1 METFFVPVYLKIG
14 KLNDEKML
22 VALIGVTPNYIYF
35 NYSAKRVEFSAKL
48 SGLSFA
54 HLAKKVLDQI
64 EYKAGELNKKFC
76 KTDMLLFEST
86 HSFNT
91 EYFQYLQKYS
101 NNILVFGQIELF
113 DFATSTIGFKGL
125 YESLMNE
132 YIDEI
137 KETKQSFQTKIKH
150 KLEAANIQEK
160 ADIDFKITTEQLSG
174 IYNNT
179 IVTLIAKNG
188 GILAANSI
196 DFSNNV
202 STIAQTLNSFEV
214 LLISL
219 NKYADIR
226 SFDKSKYSIVTS
238 MPAIGSDQEKL
249 FNNIYKNKKDVFDI
263 VPEDSIEKLTTLIHQ
278 NHYRK
283 FSSVL
288 MES

>member
-22 VALIGVTPNYIYF
+22 VALIGVTPEHIWF
-35 NYSAKRVEFSAKL
+35 NYSAKRVELSAKL

-54 HLAKKVLDQI
+54 HLAKKVLEQI
-64 EYKAGELNKKFC
+64 EYKAGELNKKLGE
-76 KTDMLLFEST
+76 TDILLFETT
-86 HSFNT
+86 HSFNI